1 MVTLIFLTKEN
12 VEKQKQDR
20 GKNMLLFQQIEEQAH
35 SHTDARR
42 TIGDF
47 LLKEKSNVKQY
58 TMQEIADM
66 TYTSKSSLV
75 RFAKTLGFQGW
86 KEFIEKFLSDTY
98 YEESHYTDIDPNFPI
113 EEGET
118 TKDIIYKVSNLMV
131 ESILDTTDQLN
142 LKQVDKAVDH
152 MISANQI
159 ALLGQSPNTYLGNL
173 FKRKMVS
180 IGKNVLLSSGWDQGL
195 MARTLQK
202 GDCAILIS
210 YSGNNEERVP
220 MNFIPMLKEK
230 EVFIIAITGLG
241 SNFLRRNADCILSM
255 SSRERLYTK
264 IGTFSTEESIAFI
277 LNTLYACYFTRNY
290 QENLEYKVDTAKH
303 LEKRFS
309 RYADIREEQM

>member
-1 MVTLIFLTKEN
+1 
-12 VEKQKQDR
+12 
-20 GKNMLLFQQIEEQAH
+20 
-35 SHTDARR
+35 
-42 TIGDF
+42 
-47 LLKEKSNVKQY
+47 
-58 TMQEIADM
+58 MQEIAEK

-86 KEFIEKFLSDTY
+86 KDFIEKFLSETY

-118 TKDIIYKVSNLMV
+118 TKDIVYKISNLMV

-142 LKQVDKAVDH
+142 LKEVDRAAEYMAK
-152 MISANQI
+152 ANQI
-159 ALLGQSPNTYLGNL
+159 ALLGQAPNTYLGNL
-173 FKRKMVS
+173 FRRKMMS

-195 MARTLQK
+195 MAGTLQK

-210 YSGNNEERVP
+210 YSGNNENRVP
-220 MNFIPMLKEK
+220 MNFIPMLREK
-230 EVFIIAITGLG
+230 DVSIIALTGLG

-277 LNTLYACYFTRNY
+277 LNTLYACYFAKNY
-290 QENLEYKVDTAKH
+290 QKNLEYKINASKH
-303 LEKRFS
+303 LEKRYS
-309 RYADIREEQM
+309 KYVDIRESSESEV